1 MINFI
6 LMRLYLCC
14 LIATRACRGRSLL
27 YVCVCVGSDAEE
39 VQAEAEEVLIQ
50 GRQPLREPRPHR
62 GRPPLTRRRSLSR
75 SRSSVAP
82 PAGHTEGVTLDAA
95 AQ

>member
-1 MINFI
+1 M
-6 LMRLYLCC
+6 C
-14 LIATRACRGRSLL
+14 
-27 YVCVCVGSDAEE
+27 VCVCVGSDAEE
-39 VQAEAEEVLIQ
+39 VQAEAEEVIIQ

-82 PAGHTEGVTLDAA
+82 PAGHMEGVTLDAA